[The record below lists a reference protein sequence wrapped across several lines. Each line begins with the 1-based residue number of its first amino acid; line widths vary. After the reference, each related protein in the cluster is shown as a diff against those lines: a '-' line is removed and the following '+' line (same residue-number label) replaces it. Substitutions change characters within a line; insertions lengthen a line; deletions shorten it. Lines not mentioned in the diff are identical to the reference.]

1 MPRRA
6 SIWGAGRGL
15 SRAGN
20 RLARR
25 SGNFRV
31 AMPSDEFRAIAPRAA
46 AGSAA
51 TQVLQ
56 PGLHAARARNTAAM
70 TTTGTT
76 GILPHVPALA
86 WPDLH
91 QIDPV
96 LGLAAVMLIAVVAAS
111 TLHRLLKLPRLAG
124 YMLVGVLASPLGL
137 DLLQPS
143 DLDSWKPIID
153 LAIAAL
159 VFELGSR
166 LRPRWLI
173 DNPGFAASCVLEGLC
188 AALAVGAA
196 LVALGAPGLSAALAA
211 TVAASTSPVIAMA
224 AVHEL
229 RPRGQV
235 GERLLMMCAIN
246 SLLAMLALK
255 LWPLLAPGE
264 GSGDML
270 SWVASTLFVVCG
282 SFLLGLFCG
291 WILDRAARWSDQR
304 SSAPVLQ
311 IALVMLA
318 ATLASNWGL
327 SPLLTLLVAG
337 MTARALMGH
346 RLSVEPYLGSA
357 GAALMVLL
365 FISLGVLFN
374 VEGGRQVWPW
384 VLALIGARLLGKGI
398 GVALLARPSGLGW
411 RQALGLTLALQPMGS
426 LAVLMVADNFRW
438 SEQLPGFDPGVM
450 QALLVAAAA
459 MQLTGP
465 LWLELALKRVA
476 GECREEPHHA
486 A

>member
-1 MPRRA
+1 M
-6 SIWGAGRGL
+6 S
-15 SRAGN
+15 
-20 RLARR
+20 
-25 SGNFRV
+25 
-31 AMPSDEFRAIAPRAA
+31 E
-46 AGSAA
+46 
-51 TQVLQ
+51 
-56 PGLHAARARNTAAM
+56 
-70 TTTGTT
+70 TGTPR
-76 GILPHVPALA
+76 ILPQAPWFT

-91 QIDPV
+91 QLDPV

-111 TLHRLLKLPRLAG
+111 GLHRLLRLPRLAG

-137 DLLQPS
+137 GLLQPA
-143 DLDSWKPIID
+143 DLDGWKPIID

-173 DNPGFAASCVLEGLC
+173 DNPWLAASCVLEGLC

-196 LVALGAPGLSAALAA
+196 LVWLGAPLLSAVLAA
-211 TVAASTSPVIAMA
+211 MVAASTSPILAMA
-224 AVHEL
+224 SVHEL

-246 SLLAMLALK
+246 SMLAMLALK
-255 LWPLLAPGE
+255 LWPLFTLADQ

-270 SWVASTLFVVCG
+270 TWVASALFVVCG

-291 WILDRAARWSDQR
+291 WILDRAARFSDQR

-365 FISLGVLFN
+365 FISLGVLIN
-374 VEGGRQVWPW
+374 VEGLHQVWPW
-384 VLALIGARLLGKGI
+384 VLALIAARLLGKGV

-426 LAVLMVADNFRW
+426 LAVLLVADNFRW
-438 SEQLPGFDPGVM
+438 SEQLPGFDPAVM
-450 QALLVAAAA
+450 QALLIAAAA
-459 MQLTGP
+459 MQLSGP
-465 LWLELALKRVA
+465 LWLELALRRVA
-476 GECREEPHHA
+476 GECREESNHA

>member
-1 MPRRA
+1 
-6 SIWGAGRGL
+6 
-15 SRAGN
+15 
-20 RLARR
+20 
-25 SGNFRV
+25 
-31 AMPSDEFRAIAPRAA
+31 
-46 AGSAA
+46 
-51 TQVLQ
+51 
-56 PGLHAARARNTAAM
+56 M
-70 TTTGTT
+70 TTT
-76 GILPHVPALA
+76 GILPQAPFLD

-91 QIDPV
+91 QLDPV
-96 LGLAAVMLIAVVAAS
+96 LGLAAVMLVAVVAAS
-111 TLHRLLKLPRLAG
+111 AMHRLLKLPRLAG
-124 YMLVGVLASPLGL
+124 YMLVGVLASPMGFG
-137 DLLQPS
+137 LLQPA

-173 DNPGFAASCVLEGLC
+173 DNPWFAASCVLEGLC

-196 LVALGAPGLSAALAA
+196 LVALGAPLLSAALAA
-211 TVAASTSPVIAMA
+211 MVAASTSPVIAMA

-270 SWVASTLFVVCG
+270 SWVASALFVVCG
-282 SFLLGLFCG
+282 SFLLGLACG
-291 WILDRAARWSDQR
+291 WILDRAARFSDQR

-318 ATLASNWGL
+318 ATLASTWGL

-346 RLSVEPYLGSA
+346 RLNVEPYLGSA

-365 FISLGVLFN
+365 FISLGVLFS
-374 VEGGRQVWPW
+374 VDGVRQVWPW
-384 VLALIGARLLGKGI
+384 VLALIGARLLGKGL

-438 SEQLPGFDPGVM
+438 SEQLPGFDAGVM

-465 LWLELALKRVA
+465 LWLELALERVA
-476 GECREEPHHA
+476 GECREERHHA